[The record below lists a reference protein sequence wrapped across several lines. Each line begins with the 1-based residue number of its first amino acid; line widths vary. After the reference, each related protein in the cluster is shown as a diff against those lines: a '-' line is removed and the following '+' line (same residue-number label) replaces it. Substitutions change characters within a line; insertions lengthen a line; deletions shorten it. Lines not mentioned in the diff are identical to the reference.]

1 MRIFKKVISY
11 FFTIILIS
19 WAGIGVYDFLKCG
32 NKDKSGNIQ
41 KPLIVINKKFHTY
54 EDGSVTEYISLGY
67 KYIEY
72 NRISIN
78 AYEFAFFWS
87 DIKEP

>member
-1 MRIFKKVISY
+1 MKIFKKVVSY
-11 FFTIILIS
+11 LFTIIFIC
-19 WAGIGVYDFLKCG
+19 WIGIGVYDFLKCG
-32 NKDKSGNIQ
+32 QKDKDGNVS
-41 KPLIVINKKFHTY
+41 KPLIVLDKKTHNY

-72 NRISIN
+72 NRVSIS
-78 AYEFAFFWS
+78 AYEFALFWS